1 MLKVLGTSKRWIYLC
16 RYTDGEGGGN
26 GNSPGT
32 NEDYDPHLHRV
43 VENPTT

>member
-1 MLKVLGTSKRWIYLC
+1 MANESMKLKPLGSNK
-16 RYTDGEGGGN
+16 YTDGEGGGN